1 MKFDSRY
8 IYIILA
14 IIIFASIMSGSFSLL
29 AVLFSVPGV
38 LLAITFHEYAHALVA
53 YKLGDDTPKV
63 QGRLSLNPFTHL
75 DPVAV
80 VLLMFTHI
88 GWGKPVEINPNNFNK
103 KISAKTG
110 EALVAAAGPV
120 MNFLLAIVLTL
131 VTCALDL
138 FATNFVSFSKIGFII
153 YIILKYAITVNIGL
167 GVFNLIPL
175 PPLDGS
181 KVLMAFLTYNA
192 KRWFEDHENIFYIV
206 FLIIW
211 ITPIAGEI
219 VSPII
224 NAINTGITNMIYGLF
239 SIFM

>member
-14 IIIFASIMSGSFSLL
+14 IIVFASIMSGSFSLL

-120 MNFLLAIVLTL
+120 MNFLLAIVLTII
-131 VTCALDL
+131 TCALDL
-138 FATNFVSFSKIGFII
+138 FATNFVSFSKIGLII
-153 YIILKYAITVNIGL
+153 YIILKYAIIVNIGL

-181 KVLMAFLTYNA
+181 KVLMAFLPYNA
-192 KRWFEDHENIFYIV
+192 KD
-206 FLIIW
+206 
-211 ITPIAGEI
+211 
-219 VSPII
+219 
-224 NAINTGITNMIYGLF
+224 GLKIMRKYF
-239 SIFM
+239 I

>member
-14 IIIFASIMSGSFSLL
+14 IIVFASIMSGSFSLL

-103 KISAKTG
+103 TISAKTG

-120 MNFLLAIVLTL
+120 MNFLLAIVLTII
-131 VTCALDL
+131 TCALDL
-138 FATNFVSFSKIGFII
+138 FATNFVSFSKIGLII
-153 YIILKYAITVNIGL
+153 YIILKYAIIVNIGL

-181 KVLMAFLTYNA
+181 KVLMAFLPYNA
-192 KRWFEDHENIFYIV
+192 KRWFEDHEKIFYIV

-224 NAINTGITNMIYGLF
+224 NAIDTGITNMIYGLF

>member
-14 IIIFASIMSGSFSLL
+14 IIVFASIMSGSFSLL

-103 KISAKTG
+103 KII
-110 EALVAAAGPV
+110 
-120 MNFLLAIVLTL
+120 LLHL
-131 VTCALDL
+131 
-138 FATNFVSFSKIGFII
+138 FSKFH
-153 YIILKYAITVNIGL
+153 
-167 GVFNLIPL
+167 
-175 PPLDGS
+175 
-181 KVLMAFLTYNA
+181 FL
-192 KRWFEDHENIFYIV
+192 
-206 FLIIW
+206 
-211 ITPIAGEI
+211 
-219 VSPII
+219 
-224 NAINTGITNMIYGLF
+224 
-239 SIFM
+239 

>member
-14 IIIFASIMSGSFSLL
+14 IIVFASIMSGSFSLL

-120 MNFLLAIVLTL
+120 MNFLLAIVLTII
-131 VTCALDL
+131 TCALDL
-138 FATNFVSFSKIGFII
+138 FATNFVSFSKIGLII
-153 YIILKYAITVNIGL
+153 YIILKIQL
-167 GVFNLIPL
+167 
-175 PPLDGS
+175 
-181 KVLMAFLTYNA
+181 
-192 KRWFEDHENIFYIV
+192 
-206 FLIIW
+206 
-211 ITPIAGEI
+211 
-219 VSPII
+219 
-224 NAINTGITNMIYGLF
+224 NTF
-239 SIFM
+239 